1 MDRDPTGL
9 DGLLWLLGLCTGLF
23 GVDLDG
29 EELDLLRPSGELDG
43 LGGRQ
48 FGKEPVDT
56 RERGLLLDGVSA
68 PSLVQYTGGV
78 WERGGVTSLEAAR
91 LPKEGEGVLAR
102 TSFTSSLRSLSSAVI
117 GTRLRTTLMF
127 SSDSTGVVL
136 PFETGVCQIGR
147 GSLEPLLFCRAGER
161 LILCSVSDFELS
173 DLSYLGIGLDVLLGR
188 GSTSETSLGSLSVDT
203 TD

>member
-9 DGLLWLLGLCTGLF
+9 DGLLWPLGLCTGLF

-56 RERGLLLDGVSA
+56 RERGLLLEDVST
-68 PSLVQYTGGV
+68 PSLLQYTGGV
-78 WERGGVTSLEAAR
+78 WERGGVPSLETAR

-102 TSFTSSLRSLSSAVI
+102 TGLTSSLRSPCSAVI
-117 GTRLRTTLMF
+117 GIRRRTTLEF
-127 SSDSTGVVL
+127 DSDSTGVVL
-136 PFETGVCQIGR
+136 PFETGVCQMGR
-147 GSLEPLLFCRAGER
+147 GSLEPLLF
-161 LILCSVSDFELS
+161 
-173 DLSYLGIGLDVLLGR
+173 
-188 GSTSETSLGSLSVDT
+188 
-203 TD
+203 